1 MVPRRDAPIVSI
13 FSFLENVSPTY
24 DTLRRRRLAMAN
36 LMVLVWQNK
45 EPTGE
50 PDVEVKV
57 PATMAKWVPKLMK
70 FVPKKTREEQWGRD
84 IDFDALF
91 ADLENVIREATE
103 KGEAELMSVKTH
115 DSYVKILV
123 QK

>member
-1 MVPRRDAPIVSI
+1 
-13 FSFLENVSPTY
+13 
-24 DTLRRRRLAMAN
+24 MAN
-36 LMVLVWQNK
+36 LMVLVWQRQ

-50 PDVEVKV
+50 PDVEVKI
-57 PATMAKWVPKLMK
+57 PATMARWVPKLMK

-84 IDFDALF
+84 IDFDAVF
-91 ADLENVIREATE
+91 ADLENVIKEAVE

>member
-1 MVPRRDAPIVSI
+1 
-13 FSFLENVSPTY
+13 
-24 DTLRRRRLAMAN
+24 MAN